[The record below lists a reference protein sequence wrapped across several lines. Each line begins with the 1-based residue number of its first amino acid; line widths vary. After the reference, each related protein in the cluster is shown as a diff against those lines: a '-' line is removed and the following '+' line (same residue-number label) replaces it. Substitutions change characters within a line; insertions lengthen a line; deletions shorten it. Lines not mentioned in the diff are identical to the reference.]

1 MKPKL
6 EQRKPFTLIELLVV
20 ISIIAMLAALLQ
32 PALRQAKERAK
43 HARWQGFT
51 NNLRADPSL
60 IGQWTFAAPDTT
72 YSGTNYQAALNAAQG
87 TGVDGYFPRKLN
99 GKIMGCA
106 KTKEGRWKKNAVFL
120 EGNRN
125 SYIRINDGNILNPGK
140 KDFSVYVW
148 FKPITR
154 NTRFIVAKG
163 NGRGRDVGWS
173 IYQNR
178 HIFTRVRTNDR
189 HSYRGRKR
197 KITLNK
203 WHMAALV
210 INISEKKV
218 TAYFDGKEFF
228 SRRMAARSRRGQP
241 PADIEVSSPFDYTL
255 IGGAPGRRNG
265 FFRGYIDEVEI
276 FQRALSPSDIKHAY
290 DMGKP

>member
-1 MKPKL
+1 MRLKNGRHKS
-6 EQRKPFTLIELLVV
+6 FTLIELLVV

-32 PALRQAKERAK
+32 PALHQAKERAK
-43 HARWQGFT
+43 YARWLGFT
-51 NNLRADPSL
+51 NNLRADPTL
-60 IGQWTFAAPDTT
+60 IGQWTFGAPDMT

-87 TGVDGYFPRKLN
+87 TAVDGYSPNKLN
-99 GKIMGCA
+99 GKMVGCA
-106 KTKEGRWKKNAVFL
+106 KTREGRWKKNAVFF
-120 EGNRN
+120 EGNKN

-140 KDFSVYVW
+140 NDFSVYVW

-163 NGRGRDVGWS
+163 NGRSRDVGWS

-178 HIFTRVRTNDR
+178 SLFTRVRTNDKQT
-189 HSYRGRKR
+189 YRGRKR
-197 KITLNK
+197 KITPNE

-210 INISEKKV
+210 INISEKRV
-218 TAYFDGKEFF
+218 TGYLDGEEFF
-228 SRRMAARSRRGQP
+228 SKRMTARSRRGR
-241 PADIEVSSPFDYTL
+241 PAPAIEVTSRFAHTL
-255 IGGAPGRRNG
+255 IGGAPGRKNG